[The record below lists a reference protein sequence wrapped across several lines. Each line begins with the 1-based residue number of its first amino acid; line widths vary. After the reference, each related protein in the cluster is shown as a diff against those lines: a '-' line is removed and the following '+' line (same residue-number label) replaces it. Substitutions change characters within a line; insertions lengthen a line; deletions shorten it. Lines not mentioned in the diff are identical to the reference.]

1 MRTGILKVALIAS
14 ILSQGVIGCSSRPVI
29 VADPPQHV
37 HKAPE
42 AIPWEEEYSRSRPK
56 PEVFGDSSD
65 AHSGENFQGDVEND
79 RTSEQSGPLT
89 VLADIIAFPFR
100 GIGWVLGEIF

>member
-37 HKAPE
+37 HNAPE
-42 AIPWEEEYSRSRPK
+42 VIPWEEEYSRSRPK

-65 AHSGENFQGDVEND
+65 AHSGENFQGDLEKEGGSD
-79 RTSEQSGPLT
+79 QSGPLT
-89 VLADIIAFPFR
+89 VLADVIAFPFR
-100 GIGWVLGEIF
+100 GIGWVINQIF

>member
-1 MRTGILKVALIAS
+1 MRIGILKVALIAS
-14 ILSQGVIGCSSRPVI
+14 IVSQGVIGCSSRPVI

-42 AIPWEEEYSRSRPK
+42 VIPWEEEYSRSRPK

-65 AHSGENFQGDVEND
+65 AHSGETFQGDLEND
-79 RTSEQSGPLT
+79 STSKQRGPLS

-100 GIGWVLGEIF
+100 GIGWVIGEIF